1 MSRSVYR
8 APFHRQIIP
17 WIFAAIFFA
26 TAPVLIFYTSGYR
39 LNTKK
44 TVIERNGTLIVD
56 STPRGAR
63 VYIDDTFT
71 EKYTPV
77 TFQNM
82 APGDHTIR
90 LERDTY
96 HPWEKRLN
104 VRPEQVT
111 FANTVWL
118 WRDVEPQL
126 VLSNPVTALTSS
138 AQRGLLGIAS
148 TFDAITTF
156 STWSPRTGASS
167 PVVLSGSASGSHE
180 LLRWSEDGKTILVG
194 GEDTQALTW
203 WSRTDITPLQTNPLP
218 AGLYFWNGNN
228 LHRAADD
235 AVYEVNP
242 QTGSLVRTPL
252 TTDAVDQSD
261 TFALQKATGTSVL
274 LLHEFNFDQRR
285 LSLPEGD
292 WRLAALKNDY
302 ALLKNGFQWLSFKL
316 ASPTPSSNQTRGGW
330 PDWLTSASQPTAI
343 LLNENEVI
351 FWRLDQAPETLWRQ
365 SDFVVRATWH
375 RSGLSVFVASKTN
388 VFAFELDS
396 RGGHQI
402 TNLGS
407 FDHIYDLSVDQG
419 VLYVAADKN
428 GKHGLWQI
436 TLE

>member
-17 WIFAAIFFA
+17 WIFAAVFFA

-63 VYIDDTFT
+63 VYIDGAFT
-71 EKYTPV
+71 DKYTPV
-77 TFQNM
+77 TFQNV

-96 HPWEKRLN
+96 RPWEKRLT

-118 WRDVEPQL
+118 WRDIEPEL

-138 AQRGLLGIAS
+138 AQRGLLGIVS
-148 TFDAITTF
+148 TFDATTTF

-167 PVVLSGSASGSHE
+167 PVVLKGSSSGSHP
-180 LLRWSEDGKTILVG
+180 LLRWSEDGKTILIG

-203 WSRTDITPLQTNPLP
+203 WARTDTAPLQVNALP
-218 AGLYFWNGNN
+218 AGLYFWNGAHM
-228 LHRAADD
+228 HRAADD
-235 AVYEVNP
+235 AVYEVDP
-242 QTGSLVRTPL
+242 QTGSLVRMPL
-252 TTDAVDQSD
+252 AADTVDQSD
-261 TFALQKATGTSVL
+261 TLALLKTTGTSAL
-274 LLHEFNFDQRR
+274 LLHEFNFNQRR

-292 WRLAALKNDY
+292 WRLAALKNGY
-302 ALLKNGFQWLSFKL
+302 ALLKDGVQWLSFKL
-316 ASPTPSSNQTRGGW
+316 GSSTPSSNQTRGSW

-343 LLNENEVI
+343 VLNENEVI

-365 SDFVVRATWH
+365 SDFVVRAAWH
-375 RSGLSVFVASKTN
+375 RNGLSIFVASKIK
-388 VFAFELDS
+388 VFAIELDS

-402 TNLGS
+402 TELGS
-407 FDHIYDLSVDQG
+407 FDHVYNISVDQG
-419 VLYVAADKN
+419 LLYVAAEKD